1 MKPVFIVFDGPP
13 SHDSGRFVEVET
25 SDGKSVSAGEWKQ
38 DGGYWNLG
46 PFYTADQLREAQV
59 KVLREAANEC
69 EGMFQEYNCDGT
81 ERNMSYVCAERLRH
95 MADELEKQT

>member
-1 MKPVFIVFDGPP
+1 MYPVFIVFDGPP

-59 KVLREAANEC
+59 KVLLEAAEMIRC
-69 EGMFQEYNCDGT
+69 K
-81 ERNMSYVCAERLRH
+81 RNVGDVFRAEAELIRV
-95 MADELEKQT
+95 ADELEKQT

>member
-1 MKPVFIVFDGPP
+1 MNPVFIVFDGPP

-59 KVLREAANEC
+59 KVLREAAKEAAL
-69 EGMFQEYNCDGT
+69 DGGT
-81 ERNMSYVCAERLRH
+81 AYVAAWLRR
-95 MADELEKQT
+95 MADELEKQP